1 MMELIIDEQVYQF
14 NFGMGFLREINK
26 NVEVSIQGS
35 NTKKNAGLQY
45 AVAGVIDGDLED
57 LVNVLNAAN
66 KGQKPRVTQQKLDD
80 YIDQEDTDVEALF
93 DKVLDF
99 LKKTNATKKVTK
111 DLLEEVEKAKANQK

>member
-1 MMELIIDEQVYQF
+1 MMELTIDGQVYQF

-26 NVEVSIQGS
+26 KVEVSIQGS
-35 NTKKNAGLQY
+35 STKKNAGLQY

-99 LKKTNATKKVTK
+99 LKKNNATKKVSK

>member
-1 MMELIIDEQVYQF
+1 MMELTIDEQVYQF

-66 KGQKPRVTQQKLDD
+66 KGHKPRVTQQKLDD

-93 DKVLDF
+93 NKVLDF

>member
-1 MMELIIDEQVYQF
+1 MMELTIDGQVYQF

-26 NVEVSIQGS
+26 KVEVSIQGS
-35 NTKKNAGLQY
+35 STKKNAGLQY